1 MKRKKI
7 LRTKKYLTKI
17 LSQKQVSKRYVDS
30 MNKYL
35 CYRVDYLI
43 INDTRVNIFKY
54 YDNSNKYRYN
64 FLIYDF
70 LSYHKALILNL
81 CAIPVNRV
89 DKGYNSFINKLFPG
103 IAHITIAFKR

>member
-64 FLIYDF
+64 FHGYRQ
-70 LSYHKALILNL
+70 APILNL
-81 CAIPVNRV
+81 CAISVNRV

-103 IAHITIAFKR
+103 IMHITIAFKR

>member
-43 INDTRVNIFKY
+43 INDIRVNIFKY
-54 YDNSNKYRYN
+54 YDNFNKHKYSFIKLN
-64 FLIYDF
+64 KTSLPIV
-70 LSYHKALILNL
+70 LSLY
-81 CAIPVNRV
+81 AIPVNRA
-89 DKGYNSFINKLFPG
+89 DKDYNAFMNELFPD
-103 IAHITIAFKR
+103 IMHITTVFRW